1 MQRLWRWFWTG
12 DGHAH
17 QWEIVQVCSVHD
29 DDLVIGDSY
38 IMRCQHCGSM
48 KVFHAY

>member
-17 QWEIVQVCSVHD
+17 QWEIVQVCSVR
-29 DDLVIGDSY
+29 Y
-38 IMRCQHCGSM
+38 IMRCQHCGNM